1 MRAETVA
8 TNLKIH
14 GISLL
19 GFQESCDPE
28 ITDGE
33 VKITEKIYV
42 QVGTFQPYMILNQWQ
57 DDDTIKFFGEFKDCA
72 SLAKK
77 IKELTKRK

>member
-14 GISLL
+14 GVSLL
-19 GFQESCDPE
+19 GFEESRDPE

-33 VKITEKIYV
+33 VKITEKLYV
-42 QVGTFQPYMILNQWQ
+42 QVGTFEPYMILNQWQ
-57 DDDTIKFFGEFKDCA
+57 DDDTIKFFGEFKDCS

-77 IKELTKRK
+77 IKELTK